1 MNHSKLLMYSLIDCT
16 APSDAMIDDC
26 LKRLTDSDSVTQAE
40 RMGWDSSVTKRI
52 VTKDGFQYDYA
63 FNRSIDM
70 GDIYKEWAIKNVSPD
85 AFDFRVVTTPK
96 GAPIKGPHVDH
107 TRNYTLIY
115 LLESGG
121 QDHETCFYK
130 DIAEDSPIM
139 PPGTFRDDLSQ
150 VQKVAGIQVP
160 LRSWTLLNAHV
171 LHGVENIPLG
181 RMALQVSID
190 QVEHLQLV
198 DPYYYF
204 PPPPLLRH

>member
-1 MNHSKLLMYSLIDCT
+1 MNHSKILLHSLIDCT
-16 APSDAMIDDC
+16 APSNTIIDAC
-26 LKRLTDSDSVTQAE
+26 LQRLVDSASVTQAQ
-40 RMGWDSSVTKRI
+40 RMGWDDSVTKRI

-70 GDIYKEWAIKNVSPD
+70 GDTYKQWAIENMSPD

-121 QDHETCFYK
+121 EDHKTCFYK
-130 DIAEDSPIM
+130 DIAKNSLIM
-139 PPGTFRDDLSQ
+139 PPGTFRDDMSQ
-150 VQKVAGIQVP
+150 VQKIAEIQVP
-160 LRSWTLLNAHV
+160 LRKWTLLNAHV

-181 RMALQVSID
+181 RVALQVSID
-190 QVEHLQLV
+190 RIEHLQLV

-204 PPPPLLRH
+204 SSTGYSH